1 MEWVQD
7 PSHNNVDNLNNAR
20 HEASR
25 HIRNNKKAYLKAKFE
40 ELETNSEIKILGT
53 FMGASVTLR
62 RITILEL
69 I

>member
-20 HEASR
+20 REASR

-62 RITILEL
+62 RITILQL